1 MSSPGTGKAQRISG
15 FLVCAVAGA
24 PVLAFVIWLRS
35 SIRIALVVSSAVLL
49 LVSFLRSRKVS
60 EEESTRRPDRAMGKA
75 KDDPNEMARWVP

>member
-15 FLVCAVAGA
+15 FLVCAVAVA

-60 EEESTRRPDRAMGKA
+60 EEESTRRQDRAMGKA